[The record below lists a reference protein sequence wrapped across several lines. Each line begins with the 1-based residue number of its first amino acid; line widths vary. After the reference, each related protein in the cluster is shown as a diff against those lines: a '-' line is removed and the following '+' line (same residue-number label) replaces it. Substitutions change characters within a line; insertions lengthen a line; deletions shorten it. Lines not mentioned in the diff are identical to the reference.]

1 MEFREH
7 VPVLKKDIKVP
18 KGVAWYEGLHALPK
32 HAFSK
37 NVLIAAGVSD
47 KWPHDSQ
54 KVVVDLYNKAF
65 TACAGVMGVR
75 PLEDGEEY

>member
-1 MEFREH
+1 MEFREP
-7 VPVLKKDIKVP
+7 VPKKDIKVP

-32 HAFSK
+32 QAFNE
-37 NVLIAAGVSD
+37 NVLVAAGMSD

-54 KVVVDLYNKAF
+54 KVVAF